1 VTTSSRH
8 NETLGTRVR
17 RRDPDAFSDLYRE
30 LGSTTFGY
38 LVGVL
43 RDRAAAEDVQ
53 QEIFLEAWRRGPQFD
68 PARGTL
74 LSWMMTMARSR
85 AIDYLRKRVPEPR
98 EPEAI
103 AVMTDRED
111 TTASADALLEQW
123 RLAHMI
129 GRLPADEAL
138 VLRMR
143 FHEGLSQ
150 TEIADRTGIA
160 LGTVKMRMVQALS
173 RLREMIEA
181 EENAS

>member
-1 VTTSSRH
+1 VTTSSRSDS
-8 NETLGTRVR
+8 LDQRIR
-17 RRDPDAFSDLYRE
+17 RRDPDALADLYRE
-30 LGSTTFGY
+30 MGSTTFGY

-53 QEIFLEAWRRGPQFD
+53 QEVYLEAWRRGPQYD

-74 LSWMMTMARSR
+74 LSWVMTMARSR

-98 EPEAI
+98 DPQTM
-103 AVMTDRED
+103 AVMADRED
-111 TTASADALLEQW
+111 AASAADVLLDQW
-123 RLAHMI
+123 HLAHMI
-129 GRLPADEAL
+129 GRLPPEESL

-150 TEIADRTGIA
+150 TDIAERTGIP

-173 RLREMIEA
+173 RLREMMEKDEA
-181 EENAS
+181 VA